1 MKRTTYLL
9 PSSSDIVKELNRKG
23 VPYQIAYTNNTSN
36 IKCEVEGKPVKYI
49 CSERGLPIKS
59 LAFIQ
64 KVKSHVEN
72 LGRPQI
78 NVLAKDI
85 QYFQF
90 GRLESGH
97 YEPVAEVDVNKAY
110 WLLAYQKGYLS
121 KQIYEQGL
129 KIDKMT
135 RLIAWGAIAASKR
148 IYNVNQGKAE
158 LIDTKVN
165 PVTRSYFFDVAH
177 ELGQIMSETLATHQ
191 KSILF
196 YWVDAFFVK
205 GRSVPAII
213 EKEMKLK
220 GLPCKQVPLWWINI
234 KERNKFSDLIT
245 VKEKGG
251 KEKPFHRK
259 KGNRQMFQLLEYCST
274 VEKAGNID

>member
-1 MKRTTYLL
+1 M

-23 VPYQIAYTNNTSN
+23 IPYQIAYTNNTSN

>member
-1 MKRTTYLL
+1 MKRITYLL
-9 PSSSDIVKELNRKG
+9 PSSSDIVKTLNRKKI
-23 VPYQIAYTNNTSN
+23 PYQIAYTNNTTN
-36 IKCEVEGKPVKYI
+36 IKCEIDGKPVKYL
-49 CSERGLPIKS
+49 CSDRGLPIRD

-64 KVKSHVEN
+64 KVKSHVEK
-72 LGRPQI
+72 LGKPQV
-78 NVLAKDI
+78 NVLAKDV

-90 GRLESGH
+90 GRLEEGYH
-97 YEPVAEVDVNKAY
+97 EPVAEIDVNKAY

-121 KQIYEQGL
+121 SEIYAEGL
-129 KIDKMT
+129 KVDKIT

-148 IYNVNQGKAE
+148 IYEVENGKAE

-177 ELGQIMSETLATHQ
+177 ELGAIMSETLALHQ

-205 GRSVPAII
+205 GRSVPALI

-220 GLPCKQVPLWWINI
+220 GLPCKHVPLWWIHI

-259 KGNRQMFQLLEYCST
+259 KGNRQIYQLLEYCST
-274 VEKAGNID
+274 LEKAGEIM